1 MRTVSETH
9 SPALFMLLYNITLEM
24 MLPYSKAA
32 STTAKQE

>member
-9 SPALFMLLYNITLEM
+9 SPAQFMLLYNITEM